1 MGKEELDLLLE
12 KLRKLNQLLG
22 TIDPPESGT

>member
-1 MGKEELDLLLE
+1 MGQGELDLLLE
-12 KLRKLNQLLG
+12 KLRELNQLLG